1 MVDYDLSDSA
11 IVETISLTLE
21 GIEGVRLASSGVRS
35 VGDVLSGRRSRPV
48 RVVRENGRIRVE
60 LQLVARYGEPL
71 KALAENV
78 QRSIYDV
85 LTATTGL
92 KVEAVD
98 VIFVDVT
105 AEGDDAA

>member
-1 MVDYDLSDSA
+1 MVDYELSDSA

-21 GIEGVRLASSGVRS
+21 SIEGVRLASAGARS

-48 RVVRENGRIRVE
+48 RVVRENGRVRVE

-71 KALAENV
+71 KNLAENV
-78 QRSIYDV
+78 QRSVYDV

-98 VIFVDVT
+98 VVFVDVT
-105 AEGDDAA
+105 AEGEDAA